1 MRTSLWL
8 LASGALLLAGCERSQ
23 QTEEQANSEELQPV
37 EEASVTPE
45 GEPVGV
51 DSSLSTEQAEA
62 LLARGLGQWEGS
74 GVIKGPDGE
83 VLAEIPL
90 VSTVRWLEEE
100 DEGFRKNGKESGES
114 KVQEMRVTEKLP
126 QGDRELVFTRWYDSG
141 KGLFLLTRRLPG
153 EGVPVEPSAEEAY
166 EAGTETYLGIVR
178 QGMPPG
184 GSFTWTS
191 QMTSEAWIYRG
202 KFLQDDK
209 LEWTRVDTQQ
219 PAKEPAKTEPAAP

>member
-1 MRTSLWL
+1 M
-8 LASGALLLAGCERSQ
+8 ASGSLLLAGCERSQ
-23 QTEEQANSEELQPV
+23 PEEANGEELQPA

-90 VSTVRWLEEE
+90 VSTVRWLEEGAW
-100 DEGFRKNGKESGES
+100 GFRKNGQESGES
-114 KVQEMRVTEKLP
+114 KVQEMLVTEKLS
-126 QGDRELVFTRWYDSG
+126 QGDHETVLARWYDSG

-153 EGVPVEPSAEEAY
+153 EGVPVDPSAEETY

-178 QGMPPG
+178 KGVPSG
-184 GSFTWTS
+184 ASFTWTS
-191 QMTSEAWIYRG
+191 QMTSEKWIYRG

-219 PAKEPAKTEPAAP
+219 PAKAESAAP

>member
-8 LASGALLLAGCERSQ
+8 LASGSLLLAGCERSQ
-23 QTEEQANSEELQPV
+23 QAEEKASSEELQPV

-45 GEPVGV
+45 REPVEV
-51 DSSLSTEQAEA
+51 DSAFSAEQAEA
-62 LLARGLGQWEGS
+62 LLGQGLGQWEGS
-74 GVIKGPDGE
+74 GVIKGDDGE

-90 VSTVRWLEEE
+90 VSTVRWLEEG

-178 QGMPPG
+178 KGMPPG

-191 QMTSEAWIYRG
+191 QMTSEKWIYRG

-219 PAKEPAKTEPAAP
+219 RVKPASDQPAAP

>member
-1 MRTSLWL
+1 M
-8 LASGALLLAGCERSQ
+8 ASGALLLAGCERSQ
-23 QTEEQANSEELQPV
+23 QSEEKANNEELQPV

-51 DSSLSTEQAEA
+51 DSSLSTEQAET

-90 VSTVRWLEEE
+90 VSTVRWLEEG
-100 DEGFRKNGKESGES
+100 DEGFRKDGKESGES

-178 QGMPPG
+178 EGMPPG

-191 QMTSEAWIYRG
+191 QMTSEEWIYRG

-219 PAKEPAKTEPAAP
+219 R

>member
-1 MRTSLWL
+1 MRTSLRL
-8 LASGALLLAGCERSQ
+8 MASGVLLLAGCERSQ
-23 QTEEQANSEELQPV
+23 QEEEKENSEKLQPL

-45 GEPVGV
+45 REPAGA
-51 DSSLSTEQAEA
+51 DSALSVEEAEA
-62 LLARGLGQWEGS
+62 LLALGLGQWEGS

-90 VSTVRWLEEE
+90 VSTVRWLEEG
-100 DEGFRKNGKESGES
+100 DEGFRKSGKEAGVS
-114 KVQEMRVTEKLP
+114 KVQEMLVVENLP

-153 EGVPVEPSAEEAY
+153 EEVPVEPSAEETY

-184 GSFTWTS
+184 ASFTWRS
-191 QMTSEAWIYRG
+191 QMTSDQWIYRA

-209 LEWTRVDTQQ
+209 LQWTRVDTQQ
-219 PAKEPAKTEPAAP
+219 PVKAEPAQPTAP

>member
-166 EAGTETYLGIVR
+166 EPGTETYLGIVR